1 MTSFNLPVFAK
12 LSPRIARAEREL
24 VEMEQYYNR
33 HSLEVAGGDWG
44 AMSAVSL
51 GIHNVYNGIEDI
63 LLSIARD
70 VDGSVPTGAS
80 TPQDVVGQM
89 AAEVAGTRPALLDT
103 DLHKALTELKG
114 FRHLVRHTY
123 GFERKPDK
131 VSENLKLLQ
140 NVFPAFIAAVTELEK
155 TMREGDDHEGRD
167 GPSGG
172 SGRQPDMEY

>member
-1 MTSFNLPVFAK
+1 MTSFSLPIFAK

-24 VEMEQYYNR
+24 VQMKQYYDE
-33 HSLEVAGGDWG
+33 HSVEVVGGDWG
-44 AMSAVSL
+44 AISAISL

-89 AAEVAGTRPALLDT
+89 AAEVAGTRPALLDL

-123 GFERKPDK
+123 GFERKPIK
-131 VSENLKLLQ
+131 VIENLTLLQ
-140 NVFPAFIAAVTELEK
+140 NLFPEFIAAVTELEK
-155 TMREGDDHEGRD
+155 TMREGDDHD

>member
-1 MTSFNLPVFAK
+1 MTSFSLPVFAK
-12 LSPRIARAEREL
+12 LSPKIVRAEREL
-24 VEMEQYYNR
+24 AQMEQYYDR
-33 HSLEVAGGDWG
+33 HSVEVARGDWG
-44 AMSAVSL
+44 AMSVVSL

-89 AAEVAGTRPALLDT
+89 AAEIAGTRPALLDR
-103 DLHKALTELKG
+103 DLHEALTELKG

-131 VSENLKLLQ
+131 VIENLKLLQ

-155 TMREGDDHEGRD
+155 TMREGGDHDGAD

-172 SGRQPDMEY
+172 PERQPGMEY